1 MGKDPSDVR
10 EEIEETRARM
20 SDTVDEL
27 GHRADVK
34 GRVQGYVSEKKD
46 AVVGGA
52 SDLASRAGEKLPDGG
67 AVSSGGRQVASTA
80 KDNPLALALGGAAV
94 GFLVG
99 SLIPATR
106 MEDERIGTVAD
117 DLKDRARET
126 GSQALESGKQIA
138 SDVKESAMETAKE
151 SSSEQSEELS
161 STLQEQAG
169 SMTPGSSGGPHAD
182 R

>member
-20 SDTVDEL
+20 ADTVDEI
-27 GHRADVK
+27 GYRADVK

-52 SDLASRAGEKLPDGG
+52 SDLTSRAGDKLPDGETI
-67 AVSSGGRQVASTA
+67 SSGGRRMVGTA
-80 KDNPLALALGGAAV
+80 KENPLALALGGAAV

-99 SLIPATR
+99 SLLPSTR
-106 MEDERIGTVAD
+106 LEDERMGTVAD

-126 GSQALESGKQIA
+126 GHQALESGKEIA
-138 SDVKESAMETAKE
+138 SDVKESAKETAKE
-151 SSSEQSEELS
+151 SASEHSQELS

-169 SMTPGSSGGPHAD
+169 SSSGSSGGP

>member
-20 SDTVDEL
+20 ADTVDEI
-27 GHRADVK
+27 GYRADVK

-52 SDLASRAGEKLPDGG
+52 SDLASRAGDKLPDGET
-67 AVSSGGRQVASTA
+67 VSSGGRRMVGTA
-80 KDNPLALALGGAAV
+80 KENPLALALGGAAV

-99 SLIPATR
+99 SLLPSTR
-106 MEDERIGTVAD
+106 MEDERMGTVAD

-126 GSQALESGKQIA
+126 GQQALESGKEIA
-138 SDVKESAMETAKE
+138 SDVKESAKETAKE
-151 SSSEQSEELS
+151 SASEHSQELS
-161 STLQEQAG
+161 STLQEQA
-169 SMTPGSSGGPHAD
+169 SPSSSSPSAAG
-182 R
+182 

>member
-1 MGKDPSDVR
+1 MGKEPSDVR

-20 SDTVDEL
+20 ADTVDEI

-52 SDLASRAGEKLPDGG
+52 SDLASRAGDKLPDGET
-67 AVSSGGRQVASTA
+67 VSSGGRMVGTA
-80 KDNPLALALGGAAV
+80 KENPLALALGGAAV

-99 SLIPATR
+99 SLLPSTR
-106 MEDERIGTVAD
+106 MEDERMGTVAD

-126 GSQALESGKQIA
+126 GHQALESGKEIA
-138 SDVKESAMETAKE
+138 SDVKESATETAKE
-151 SSSEQSEELS
+151 SAAEHSQELS

-169 SMTPGSSGGPHAD
+169 SSSGSSGGP